1 MIGEEI
7 CAQQGGREWDKNN
20 TQEQERVGIDE
31 LRGCSVHQSEGR
43 VMVHPRDEDDHEAQE
58 KGKYGWRG
66 MPKRQPK
73 VIRRIDGRRWWDLD
87 IDDQQR

>member
-1 MIGEEI
+1 MIGEDVFP
-7 CAQQGGREWDKNN
+7 QQRGREWDKDHA
-20 TQEQERVGIDE
+20 QEQDGIGIDE
-31 LRGCSVHQSEGR
+31 LRRCFVHQFKSG